1 MKKVVSIAAIIVG
14 ALLLLSAAAP
24 MIVGMILNVPS
35 ANPSMGIIGGADG
48 PTAIVVAGSVS
59 TGGMMITIA
68 IGLLLIAAG
77 ILALVKCKARMEE

>member
-24 MIVGMILNVPS
+24 MIMGMILNVPS

-59 TGGMMITIA
+59 IGGMMITIA

-77 ILALVKCKARMEE
+77 ILALVKCKTRMEE